1 MTKSELLNNVFFEN
15 AKGNLPIIYIT
26 SDDDVVKVGG
36 IVNAPMVG
44 RIYFSEVKKSI
55 TKDELLANKE
65 FICAS
70 EDSEILIDF
79 GGYRRET
86 LDCYI
91 AVDDSCINI
100 IELRERIITIPI
112 KCRRLNQTPNIG
124 LRKFTLGKRRS
135 LMIQRMMLGSF

>member
-1 MTKSELLNNVFFEN
+1 MTKSELLNNTEFKN
-15 AKGNLPIIYIT
+15 AKGDLPIIYIT

-36 IVNAPMVG
+36 IINAPMVG
-44 RIYFSEVKKSI
+44 RIYFSEVKKTI

-86 LDCYI
+86 LDCHVT
-91 AVDDSCINI
+91 VDDSCINI
-100 IELRERIITIPI
+100 IEL
-112 KCRRLNQTPNIG
+112 
-124 LRKFTLGKRRS
+124 
-135 LMIQRMMLGSF
+135 

>member
-1 MTKSELLNNVFFEN
+1 MTKSELLNNTEFKN
-15 AKGNLPIIYIT
+15 AKGDLPIIYIT
-26 SDDDVVKVGG
+26 SDDDVVKVGS

-44 RIYFSEVKKSI
+44 KIYFSEVKKTI

-100 IELRERIITIPI
+100 IEL
-112 KCRRLNQTPNIG
+112 
-124 LRKFTLGKRRS
+124 
-135 LMIQRMMLGSF
+135 

>member
-1 MTKSELLNNVFFEN
+1 MNKAELLNNVFFED
-15 AKGNLPIIYIT
+15 AKGDLPIIYIT
-26 SDDDVVKVGG
+26 SDDDVVKIGG
-36 IVNAPMVG
+36 IINAPMVG
-44 RIYFSEVKKSI
+44 RIYFSEVKKTI

-91 AVDDSCINI
+91 ANDDSCINI
-100 IELRERIITIPI
+100 IEL
-112 KCRRLNQTPNIG
+112 
-124 LRKFTLGKRRS
+124 
-135 LMIQRMMLGSF
+135 

>member
-1 MTKSELLNNVFFEN
+1 MTKSELLNNTEFKKAN
-15 AKGNLPIIYIT
+15 GSLPIIYIT
-26 SDDDVVKVGG
+26 SDDDVVKVGS

-44 RIYFSEVKKSI
+44 RIYFSEVKKTI

-86 LDCYI
+86 LDCYVT
-91 AVDDSCINI
+91 VDDSCINI
-100 IELRERIITIPI
+100 IEL
-112 KCRRLNQTPNIG
+112 
-124 LRKFTLGKRRS
+124 
-135 LMIQRMMLGSF
+135 

>member
-1 MTKSELLNNVFFEN
+1 MTKSELLNNTVFRG
-15 AKGNLPIIYIT
+15 ADDSLSIIYIT
-26 SDDDVVKVGG
+26 SDDDVIKVGG

-44 RIYFSEVKKSI
+44 RIYLSEVKKSI

-91 AVDDSCINI
+91 AIDDSCINI
-100 IELRERIITIPI
+100 IEL
-112 KCRRLNQTPNIG
+112 
-124 LRKFTLGKRRS
+124 
-135 LMIQRMMLGSF
+135 

>member
-1 MTKSELLNNVFFEN
+1 MNKAELINNTEFKK
-15 AKGNLPIIYIT
+15 ADGSLPIIYIT
-26 SDDDVVKVGG
+26 SDDDVVKIGG
-36 IVNAPMVG
+36 IINAPMVG
-44 RIYFSEVKKSI
+44 RIYFSEVKKTI

-91 AVDDSCINI
+91 AIDDSCINI
-100 IELRERIITIPI
+100 IEL
-112 KCRRLNQTPNIG
+112 
-124 LRKFTLGKRRS
+124 
-135 LMIQRMMLGSF
+135 

>member
-1 MTKSELLNNVFFEN
+1 MNKAELLNNVFFEN
-15 AKGNLPIIYIT
+15 AKGDLPIIYIT

-36 IVNAPMVG
+36 IINAPMVG
-44 RIYFSEVKKSI
+44 RIYFSEVKKTI

-86 LDCYI
+86 LDCHVT
-91 AVDDSCINI
+91 VDDSCINI
-100 IELRERIITIPI
+100 IEL
-112 KCRRLNQTPNIG
+112 
-124 LRKFTLGKRRS
+124 
-135 LMIQRMMLGSF
+135 